1 MTLLNWLLRTKK
13 LRLPSRNF
21 NLRRKRPLSR
31 RVVKFQSYH
40 AYLWLLIILIV
51 FVLTKR
57 RVTLPNSTTR
67 PPNSSQI
74 YQSAR
79 TSNPTTKERNWLK
92 DSFRSLAAISRTTKS
107 LLRSLIGLT
116 SISKNFR
123 KSRRKTAKL
132 CKSES
137 VNLMPDS
144 LITFYKNKVISC
156 Y

>member
-1 MTLLNWLLRTKK
+1 MTLLNWQQWTNKLRPLSKNFK
-13 LRLPSRNF
+13 LRRKRLPSRH
-21 NLRRKRPLSR
+21 
-31 RVVKFQSYH
+31 VVKFQSYH

-51 FVLTKR
+51 FVPTKR
-57 RVTLPNSTTR
+57 RATLPNSTTR

-92 DSFRSLAAISRTTKS
+92 DSFRSLVVISRTTKS
-107 LLRSLIGLT
+107 LLRSLIGLM
-116 SISKNFR
+116 SINKNFK